1 MYREIQYSGGRSAP
15 PLIHY
20 YQRKGDK
27 QVMASAKET
36 KEKPLEKLTAKELR
50 VIAFEIPE
58 ITGVHGMNKSELI
71 SEIKKAR
78 GIEEKKEQKKSS
90 SVRELKVKIS
100 ELKIKR
106 DEAMQAKDSKKAS
119 MLRRRISKL
128 KKKTRHAA

>member
-1 MYREIQYSGGRSAP
+1 
-15 PLIHY
+15 
-20 YQRKGDK
+20 
-27 QVMASAKET
+27 MASAKET